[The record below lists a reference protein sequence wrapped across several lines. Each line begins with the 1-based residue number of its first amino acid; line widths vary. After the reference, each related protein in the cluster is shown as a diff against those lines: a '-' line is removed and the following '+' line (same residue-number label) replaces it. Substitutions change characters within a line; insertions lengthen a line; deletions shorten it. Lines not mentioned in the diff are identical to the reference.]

1 MGRLVAIHID
11 QESIRAGSRD
21 VQVEREQ
28 AIMDVILENNF
39 TLIGDPE
46 AKNSPEYELN
56 LSLVENRLQ
65 FLINRPDGQHV
76 GTHILSLSPFRK
88 IIKDYFLVCESY
100 YEAIKLS
107 ASAKI
112 EAIDM
117 GRRGLHNEGTQLLLD
132 RLNGKIDIDF
142 ETGRRM
148 FTLICALHWKG

>member
-1 MGRLVAIHID
+1 MGRIIAIHID
-11 QESIRAGSRD
+11 EESIRAGSRD

-28 AIMDVILENNF
+28 AIADVILENEF
-39 TLIGDPE
+39 TIIGDE
-46 AKNSPEYELN
+46 TGGDYELN
-56 LSLVENRLQ
+56 LSLIDKRLI
-65 FLINRPDGQHV
+65 FALSRPSGDMV
-76 GTHILSLSPFRK
+76 ATHILSLSPFRK

-100 YEAIKLS
+100 YEAIKIA

-117 GRRGLHNEGTQLLLD
+117 GRRGLHNEGTTLLIE
-132 RLNGKIDIDF
+132 RLNGKIDLDF